1 MLCKCNIQLKDCKYK
16 LQSANCIVA
25 KVVTEEKVSYP
36 IITLSQLP
44 LILKGFRKECG
55 LTQAAM
61 AEKLGITQQSYAYF
75 EANPATAMF
84 DRLFMVLRLLGVEI
98 SLNQAVSVAEMSL
111 VPTATGKEVTADKAS
126 NQKIRKAVGATTTK

>member
-1 MLCKCNIQLKDCKYK
+1 MLCKCNIQFKDCKYK
-16 LQSANCIVA
+16 LQSVNCIVA

-75 EANPATAMF
+75 EANPVTATF

-98 SLNQAVSVAEMSL
+98 SLNQTISVASTSL
-111 VPTATGKEVTADKAS
+111 IPADTGKGATADKAS
-126 NQKIRKAVGATTTK
+126 KQKIRKAVGATTTK